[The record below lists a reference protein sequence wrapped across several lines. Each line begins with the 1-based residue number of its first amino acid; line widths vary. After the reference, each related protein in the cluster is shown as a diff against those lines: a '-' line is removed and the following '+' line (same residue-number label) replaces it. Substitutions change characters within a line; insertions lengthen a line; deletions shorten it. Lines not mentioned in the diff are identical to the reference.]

1 VTEDRSTPADGRADG
16 SGGTGGN
23 ADRSGRGQLVLVAA
37 AALAVALVPLVL
49 AYLGLGYHD
58 DIHAGSGTAPAGQTE
73 TALDRALHDA
83 ADGVPS
89 EYSWRER
96 SAAVDTVRDRL
107 AGPIASITAGSLDR
121 GTAVTVGYNE
131 TRAARWAAEH
141 CPGGPDRQFGACR
154 ADRGVIVQERDGRT
168 HVLGAAFDVTVTTPD
183 RELWFSTTVEHRRN
197 Y

>member
-1 VTEDRSTPADGRADG
+1 MIDAGSTPADGRAGETGRDADG
-16 SGGTGGN
+16 
-23 ADRSGRGQLVLVAA
+23 SGRGQLVIVAA

-49 AYLGLGYHD
+49 AYLQLGYHD

-83 ADGVPS
+83 ASDVPS
-89 EYSWRER
+89 EYSWQER
-96 SAAVDTVRDRL
+96 SAAVDAVRDRL
-107 AGPIASITAGSLDR
+107 TGPIASITAGSLDR
-121 GTAVTVGYNE
+121 GTAATVSYNG
-131 TRAARWAAEH
+131 TRATRWAAEH
-141 CPGGPDRQFGACR
+141 CPGGPDRQFGGCR

-183 RELWFSTTVEHRRN
+183 QELRFSTTVEHRRN